1 MSRSSSGRHKKSSSA
16 KHLRPALPARPA
28 SSVPQ
33 FPQPTATL
41 PTVPAVPTPKQ
52 AQKPYPPRRH
62 ARQRQRNCLGEL
74 LVAVLLLAGITGGAV
89 ALTLFLVHRPAPT
102 TPATVSAPY
111 SAPSTAVASA
121 TPYPT
126 AAAATTTTTTTVATT
141 TPGQQASSITILSAT
156 ATPATLHNTQALH
169 LTMRFTAAQ
178 PAAITVAWQFYDT
191 HGRLIATK
199 TQANVQLTYAHGT
212 YERVSTW
219 TPGAALPPGSYH
231 LTAAVGAAVK
241 QTGAVVT
248 ILP

>member
-74 LVAVLLLAGITGGAV
+74 LLAFLLLAGITGGAV
-89 ALTLFLVHRPAPT
+89 ALTLFLVRRPAPT
-102 TPATVSAPY
+102 TLTPLTSAPIM
-111 SAPSTAVASA
+111 AVASA
-121 TPYPT
+121 TPPVAT
-126 AAAATTTTTTTVATT
+126 AAATATATSEPIAT
-141 TPGQQASSITILSAT
+141 STPIQQVNTITILSVSV
-156 ATPATLHNTQALH
+156 TPATAHTTQAVW
-169 LTMRFTAAQ
+169 LTMHFSASQ
-178 PAAITVAWQFYDT
+178 PQVVTVAWQFYDS
-191 HGRLIATK
+191 HGRLVAEK
-199 TQANVQLTYAHGT
+199 TQANIVLSYAHGSYT
-212 YERVSTW
+212 RASEW
-219 TPGAALPPGSYH
+219 TPGAALPPGTYH